1 MQAPPGVSMLLC
13 VAMKHLEELKAG
25 DEAIAKVSIMY
36 RQIEAPLPL
45 TILLVSFNIDTLK
58 KDDFWIISP
67 NKKVLGA
74 QILAY

>member
-36 RQIEAPLPL
+36 RQIEAPLP
-45 TILLVSFNIDTLK
+45 
-58 KDDFWIISP
+58 SP
-67 NKKVLGA
+67 SPF
-74 QILAY
+74 YWFHST